1 MNQFMNIEDA
11 LNYMP
16 VHVPPRSALF
26 SLSPIGVGT
35 PHQESLLSLLVRTS
49 RAHAVSPR
57 HLVGEVLGAA
67 DTAIAKLA
75 DTKFFSI
82 DAGTVNGLGQYAE
95 LFVSAAERLTGHQ
108 NLGYLTLLPW
118 QDLFPYNG
126 QGLLARHPRWC
137 PACLYQQRLLGQA
150 TVYPL
155 RWYIEAYRACS
166 EHMYTLEDHCSYCGK
181 TQPYIPRF
189 PDIGICDNCR
199 KPLAGTRP
207 REDIPRF
214 QLWVNDAIG
223 DMVLRQSEP
232 DFAPSVDRFRDFVRE
247 QIHVMEAGN
256 RAAFCRSVGF
266 NDRGLNGLLIKGERT
281 SAPQFL
287 ALCYSSQVMPT
298 DVFAVAQH
306 SIKGTGMRLPP
317 SKLKD
322 RGICPRPSPQ
332 RRKELEDALHVRLN
346 SEEGLSVKKI
356 ADDLGVSGSC
366 LRYWFPEL
374 CALLSK
380 RHKVAAKARSAIQ
393 QERQSHRVEEVV
405 RLIHMEGRYPSQRQV
420 DYVLRKEGMSLV
432 QPPLMQAYLKA
443 LKDMSRRKTGSCQ

>member
-35 PHQESLLSLLVRTS
+35 PHQESILSLLVRTS

-67 DTAIAKLA
+67 DPAISKITC
-75 DTKFFSI
+75 TKFFSI
-82 DAGTVNGLGQYAE
+82 DAGTVNGLGRYAE

-108 NLGYLTLLPW
+108 NLSCLTLLPW

-137 PACLYQQRLLGQA
+137 PVCLYQQCLLGQA
-150 TVYPL
+150 TVFPL
-155 RWYIEAYRACS
+155 RWYIEVYRACS
-166 EHMYTLEDHCSYCGK
+166 EHMCTLEDRCPYCGK

-189 PDIGICDNCR
+189 PDVGICDNCR

-207 REDIPRF
+207 RTNIPRF

-223 DMVLRQSEP
+223 EMVLRQSEP

-247 QIHVMEAGN
+247 QIQVIAAGN
-256 RAAFCRSVGF
+256 RAAFCRAIGF
-266 NDRGLNGLLIKGERT
+266 NDRGLNGLLIKGERPAAT
-281 SAPQFL
+281 QFL
-287 ALCYSSQVMPT
+287 AMCYSMQVMPT
-298 DVFAVAQH
+298 NIFAGE
-306 SIKGTGMRLPP
+306 SLSMNGKGLCLPP

-322 RGICPRPSPQ
+322 RGACPRPSLQ
-332 RRKELEDALHVRLN
+332 RRKELEDSLHARLN
-346 SEEGLSVKKI
+346 SEAGLSVKEI
-356 ADDLGVSGSC
+356 AADLGVSGSC
-366 LRYWFPEL
+366 LRYWFPDL
-374 CALLSK
+374 CATLSK
-380 RHKVAAKARSAIQ
+380 RHKVAAKVRSAIQ
-393 QERQSHRVEEVV
+393 QERQSRRVEDVV
-405 RLIHMEGRYPSQRQV
+405 RIIHVEGRYPSQRQV

-443 LKDMSRRKTGSCQ
+443 LKEL